1 LRIIR
6 DKVCKFEEDLEILDL
21 GANYSERAGKT
32 LMDSKKIQEYPQLDE
47 LDRSILGLLA
57 QNGRMSNAELAE
69 QVGLAQSTCLGRV
82 RALVQAGVIR
92 SFTAEIAPEALGL
105 QLQALISVT
114 LRAGARANLS
124 EFMAQM
130 RSHPQVIQIFFLG
143 GTEDFIVHVAV
154 RNSDEVREFVLAQLS
169 NNASVANTRTN
180 IVFDHYHKGP
190 LG

>member
-1 LRIIR
+1 L
-6 DKVCKFEEDLEILDL
+6 
-21 GANYSERAGKT
+21 
-32 LMDSKKIQEYPQLDE
+32 DSKKIQDFPQLDD

-82 RALVQAGVIR
+82 RAL
-92 SFTAEIAPEALGL
+92 
-105 QLQALISVT
+105 ISVT

-130 RSHPQVIQIFFLG
+130 RNHPQVIQIFFLG

-154 RNSDEVREFVLAQLS
+154 RNSDEVREFVLEQLS

-180 IVFDHYHKGP
+180 IVFDHFHKGP

>member
-1 LRIIR
+1 MKHAI
-6 DKVCKFEEDLEILDL
+6 
-21 GANYSERAGKT
+21 YSESEAKKM
-32 LMDSKKIQEYPQLDE
+32 LDSKKIQEFPQLDQ
-47 LDRSILGLLA
+47 LDRSILSLLA

-82 RALVQAGVIR
+82 RALVQSGVIR

-154 RNSDEVREFVLAQLS
+154 RNSDEVREFVLEQLS

-180 IVFDHYHKGP
+180 IVFDHFHKGP